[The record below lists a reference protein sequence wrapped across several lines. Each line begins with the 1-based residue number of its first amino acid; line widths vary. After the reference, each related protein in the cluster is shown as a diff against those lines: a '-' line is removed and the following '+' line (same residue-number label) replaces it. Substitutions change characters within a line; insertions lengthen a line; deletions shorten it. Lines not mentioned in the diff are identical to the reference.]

1 MYKSD
6 LSCSLCDTNS
16 LENQEHI
23 LVCPSLQVQS
33 SPTIQ
38 YSNIFSEETEN
49 QIEAVKHWHKVLTIR
64 KIKLKLNHEEQAFL
78 LNYLEIV
85 CKP

>member
-23 LVCPSLQVQS
+23 LVCPSLKVQS
-33 SPTIQ
+33 STKIQ
-38 YSNIFSEETEN
+38 YNDIFSEETDK
-49 QIEAVKHWHKVLTIR
+49 QIEAVKHWNNVLRIR
-64 KIKLKLNHEEQAFL
+64 KIKFKMKLISQ
-78 LNYLEIV
+78 
-85 CKP
+85 